1 MKTTLHSILLIAAA
15 LVVAPLGRADEATS
29 RVSFSDPSKP
39 GTLRVR
45 VWHGDV
51 TIHGDDGKDVVV
63 KSDSK
68 AVDEAPRK
76 DGMRVLSTSAS
87 YVLTEKNNVAV
98 LEYGGEGWSGGSAD
112 FDITVPRSTNVIVSN
127 SAHGDLEC
135 SGIAGDFDVRTMSGD
150 VKLEDVSG
158 GALVETMNGEISVD
172 VKSLSSS
179 KPLSFTSMHGDV
191 TIHCPA
197 QAKANVTFRTHH
209 GAILTNFDDKV
220 LVTKTELARSTRKHK
235 EKHPSADAP
244 PATPAVNSPDAPP
257 AAPPAHPIDGPDAAA
272 QQAKLAAE
280 DKAAAEQAH
289 ADGEVEIVKVQRDQ
303 NGNRDW
309 HDDVSTSIKEA
320 AEEAA
325 MAAKEAAMAVREG
338 LAEAH
343 IEMSGVV
350 PPLPP
355 MTGGK
360 VVSGTLNGGGTQ
372 IQAATLS
379 GDIILKK
386 QE

>member
-1 MKTTLHSILLIAAA
+1 MNTTRTHTLLLAAA
-15 LVVAPLGRADEATS
+15 LALAPLARADEATS
-29 RVSFSDPSKP
+29 RITFSDPSKP

-51 TIHGDDGKDVVV
+51 TVHGEDGKEVVV

-68 AVDEAPRK
+68 SVDEAPRK

-87 YVLTEKNNVAV
+87 YVLSEKNNVAV

-112 FDITVPRSTNVIVSN
+112 FDIAVPRSTNVIIAN
-127 SAHGDLEC
+127 SAHGDLVC
-135 SGIAGDFDVRTMSGD
+135 AGVSGDIDVRTMSGD
-150 VKLEDVSG
+150 VRLESVTG

-172 VKSLSSS
+172 VKSLASSR
-179 KPLSFTSMHGDV
+179 PLSFTSMHGDV

-209 GAILTNFDDKV
+209 GTILTNFDDKA
-220 LVTKTELARSTRKHK
+220 LVTKTEIARGSHRHK
-235 EKHPSADAP
+235 ERKDAPDAPPSTPSVGSPDAP
-244 PATPAVNSPDAPP
+244 PATPP
-257 AAPPAHPIDGPDAAA
+257 AKPIDGPDTAGA
-272 QQAKLAAE
+272 QQAK
-280 DKAAAEQAH
+280 AAAE
-289 ADGEVEIVKVQRDQ
+289 ADSAQQWKASNRD
-303 NGNRDW
+303 GDW

-325 MAAKEAAMAVREG
+325 LAAKEAAMAVREG
-338 LAEAH
+338 IAEAH
-343 IEMSGVV
+343 IEISGVI

-360 VVSGTLNGGGTQ
+360 VVTGTLNGGGTP

-386 QE
+386 EE